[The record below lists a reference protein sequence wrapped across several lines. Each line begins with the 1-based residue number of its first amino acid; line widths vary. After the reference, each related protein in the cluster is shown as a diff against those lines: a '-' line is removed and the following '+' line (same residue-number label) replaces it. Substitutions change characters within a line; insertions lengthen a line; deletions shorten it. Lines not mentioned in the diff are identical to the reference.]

1 MLQTEKVHVA
11 DWHGQIRQVTKQL
24 DQTNI
29 KILSAMWKFGPR
41 NLLEVSR
48 RTGIPFTSV
57 YHRVGKLES
66 KTGSIARLMPK
77 TSRLGMI
84 KILVFAA
91 ARPGMEDQVTAALKI
106 PKFWQSVTSCEAP
119 FTHYSVYAVPVKFVR
134 DVRKYMGRLS
144 DMKLVTHQRIIA
156 SGDFVPNFP
165 NFSYYNAT
173 KRVWS
178 FEWDEWLS
186 ALKRSRPS
194 ATIEDPD
201 DYSMAADKK
210 DLLIVRELDNN
221 ARTSFAAMSPILGIS
236 LQGVKYHYDKRLV
249 PSGIVQRFELHVIP
263 YPNEVSAYH
272 EVILEFAN
280 RPSMNK
286 FYSMIG
292 ELFFVLEVTKILRT
306 NSLVVKTYIPQS
318 QLHNMFEFF
327 SHMAKAR
334 MLESYSAVRLNFSD
348 RETHQIPYEQFDDEE
363 GWSFDL
369 KNCISKLSK
378 LR

>member
-11 DWHGQIRQVTKQL
+11 DWNGQIRQVTKQL

-77 TSRLGMI
+77 TSKLGMI
-84 KILVFAA
+84 KILVFVT
-91 ARPGMEDQVTAALKI
+91 ARPGKEDHVTAALKI
-106 PKFWQSVTSCEAP
+106 PMFWQSVTSCEAP
-119 FTHYSVYAVPVKFVR
+119 FTHYSVYAVPVKFVK
-134 DVRKYMGRLS
+134 DFRKYMGRLS

-165 NFSYYNAT
+165 NFSYYSSA

-178 FEWDEWLS
+178 FEWDGWLS

-194 ATIEDPD
+194 ATIEDSD
-201 DYSMAADKK
+201 DYSVAADKK
-210 DLLIVRELDNN
+210 DLLVVKELENN

-272 EVILEFAN
+272 EVMLEFAN
-280 RPSMNK
+280 SLSMNK
-286 FYSMIG
+286 FHSMIG
-292 ELFFVLEVTKILRT
+292 ELFFVAGVTKVLRT
-306 NSLVVKTYIPQS
+306 NLLVVRTYIPQA

-327 SHMAKAR
+327 SHMAKEH
-334 MLESYSAVRLNFSD
+334 MLESYSAVRLNYSD

-378 LR
+378 LH